1 MGNPQAL
8 YNSFFARSLQH
19 RAIMEAFLQKLPEP
33 FRSQIDLDTLTR
45 SDSVGINEK
54 LEEHRQDVTYRARLR
69 DGGILV
75 IRIEH
80 QSSPDGSM
88 LTRLLHY
95 AADSIESCC
104 QDHGET
110 PMLIQFLL
118 YHGEQSPYP
127 HHTNLADC
135 YKHPKWGSQELTIR
149 CHLLDLTQRS
159 DAELLKDGHFAVL
172 ALMLKHARDAN
183 FGRLTDDHRRVF
195 QHCIAAV
202 GDSYLRSMLDYAAS
216 LKPGAGK
223 KTFEFIKKVLTDKQ
237 AIVMTYG
244 EQLIQEGVQQ
254 GVRQGIEQGVR
265 QGIEQGVQQEK
276 LGIAR
281 NMLHQLHLGIEVVQ
295 QATGLSRQELARL

>member
-1 MGNPQAL
+1 MRNTQPL
-8 YNSFFARSLQH
+8 YNAFLAKSLQH
-19 RAIMEAFLQKLPEP
+19 RAIMESFLQHLPEP
-33 FRSQIDLDTLTR
+33 LRSQIDFNTLIR
-45 SDSVGINEK
+45 SDTVGINEA
-54 LEEHRQDVTYRARLR
+54 LEEHRQDITYRARLLN
-69 DGGILV
+69 GSILV

-127 HHTNLADC
+127 HHTNLADY

-172 ALMLKHARDAN
+172 ALMLKHGRDGN

-223 KTFEFIKKVLTDKQ
+223 RTFEFIKKVLTDKQ
-237 AIVMTYG
+237 DIVMTYG
-244 EQLIQEGVQQ
+244 EHLRRQGIQQGVQQ
-254 GVRQGIEQGVR
+254 GIQ
-265 QGIEQGVQQEK
+265 QGVQQGMQQEK
-276 LGIAR
+276 AGIAR
-281 NMLHQLHLGIEVVQ
+281 TMLHQLHLGIEVVQ
-295 QATGLSRQELARL
+295 QATGLSRQELDRL